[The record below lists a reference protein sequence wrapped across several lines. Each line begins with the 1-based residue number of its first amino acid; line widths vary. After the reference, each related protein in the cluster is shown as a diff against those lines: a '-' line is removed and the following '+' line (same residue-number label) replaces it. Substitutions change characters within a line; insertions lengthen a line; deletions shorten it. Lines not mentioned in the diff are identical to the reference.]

1 MKKVI
6 SILLLSLVFL
16 SCKKKDCDCGQVMDK
31 DIDHYISSSGNVL
44 STYYR
49 ILFYEPCSR
58 EERWVSVDEEFYN
71 SLGLGD
77 IYCIP

>member
-1 MKKVI
+1 MKKLIVLI
-6 SILLLSLVFL
+6 GLVAL
-16 SCKKKDCDCGQVMDK
+16 TGCKKKNCDCGEVMDK

-71 SLGLGD
+71 SLGIGD